1 MGTMSTNSLTNV
13 ASRAMSGLMSCR
25 HVRVPCAISTALHF
39 RVKAAP
45 RRCDGNL
52 LKPKYA
58 SNSTARGRPWCVTV
72 RGAKGAAGYKASKQR
87 YVCEDCGEDYSQWYG
102 QCPGCKAWESFKIF
116 NVEHPA
122 GPTSGGGGAGA
133 RALARAAADAP
144 SELDVRSRDDPALNF
159 SSKQTPLRS
168 KAGGKLRRSGWVADA
183 GTPRRLS
190 DVLSPTAQSQRL
202 PRVRLQGSV
211 GAEVERVL
219 GGGVVPGGLVLVGG
233 DPGVGKSTLVL
244 QIAGLLGEQSS
255 NTLSE
260 TDQSD
265 EDEGAPFTHHSPV
278 LYASGE
284 ESIEQLA
291 SRAERLGVN
300 TEVRFAPS
308 CSSQTIPQNCVF

>member
-1 MGTMSTNSLTNV
+1 MSTNSLTNV
-13 ASRAMSGLMSCR
+13 ASRAMTGLISCR
-25 HVRVPCAISTALHF
+25 HPRVPCALSTALHF
-39 RVKAAP
+39 RMQAAP
-45 RRCDGNL
+45 RRFDGNL
-52 LKPKYA
+52 LKQNYA

-72 RGAKGAAGYKASKQR
+72 RGAHGAAGYKAPKQR
-87 YVCEDCGEDYSQWYG
+87 YVCENCGEDYSQWYG

-116 NVEHPA
+116 NVENSA
-122 GPTSGGGGAGA
+122 GTTSGGGGAGA

-144 SELDVRSRDDPALNF
+144 SELDARSRDNPSRDF
-159 SSKQTPLRS
+159 SSKQTSLRS
-168 KAGGKLRRSGWVADA
+168 TPGNKLRRSGWVSDA

-190 DVLSPTAQSQRL
+190 DVLSPTARSQRL
-202 PRVRLQGSV
+202 PRVQLQGSV

-244 QIAGLLGEQSS
+244 QIAGLLGEVSS

-265 EDEGAPFTHHSPV
+265 KDEGKPFTNHSPV

-308 CSSQTIPQNCVF
+308 CSSQKLRFLKQRI